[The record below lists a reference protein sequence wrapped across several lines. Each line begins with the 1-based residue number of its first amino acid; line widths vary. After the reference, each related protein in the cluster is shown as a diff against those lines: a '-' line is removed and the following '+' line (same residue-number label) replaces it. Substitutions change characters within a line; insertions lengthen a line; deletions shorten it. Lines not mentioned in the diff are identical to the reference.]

1 MVAGRTGAAINDEAN
16 SNTSGFVERSQSS
29 FQMFQMHAVFEVLV
43 SSESQVV
50 QSSKYQD
57 NMIAGV

>member
-29 FQMFQMHAVFEVLV
+29 FQMHAVFEVLV
-43 SSESQVV
+43 SSESQLV
-50 QSSKYQD
+50 QSSK
-57 NMIAGV
+57 